1 MEDARHSASSSG
13 FHMYT
18 HTAVYPRAY
27 PTLYANTHQN
37 KMKQEHCKT
46 VTLSK
51 RFSLTCTP
59 IQRCPTAKTHPA
71 LRQGD
76 HELQASLD

>member
-27 PTLYANTHQN
+27 PTLYTNTPKQDETKALQN
-37 KMKQEHCKT
+37 CYSFKEI
-46 VTLSK
+46 LSY
-51 RFSLTCTP
+51 LH
-59 IQRCPTAKTHPA
+59 THPKVS
-71 LRQGD
+71 
-76 HELQASLD
+76 HC